1 MNVREF
7 FASEIETVAS
17 VSTPGLVAAFAAV
30 PRERFLG
37 PGPWTFRSD
46 AEPFAPARVT
56 VDANPERVYHNIA
69 IAIDPARQ
77 LFNGAPSLL
86 ASWIEMLKLKPGA
99 RVLHVGCGTGYY
111 TSIMGQVVGPTGS
124 VEGVDVDRS
133 LVERAKEATREWPWI
148 SIRHGDGS
156 DHAGA
161 LDGVL
166 LNAGATHP
174 RQSWLDALN
183 VGGKLVLPLTV
194 AMPPGAPISKGVML
208 LVTKTATGFD
218 ARFVNMVAIFNA
230 EGLRDPKIEEK
241 LGLAMRRGDFTMVK
255 SLRLDAHEE
264 TPECWMHTSQYCL
277 SRS

>member
-1 MNVREF
+1 MTVREF
-7 FASEIETVAS
+7 FASEIETIAS
-17 VSTPGLVAAFAAV
+17 VTTPGLASAFATV

-77 LFNGAPSLL
+77 LFNGAPCLL
-86 ASWIEMLKLKPGA
+86 ASWIEMLKLQPGA

-111 TSIMGQVVGPTGS
+111 TSIMGQVAGPNGF
-124 VEGVDVDRS
+124 VEGVDVDRA
-133 LVERAKEATREWPWI
+133 LVDRAKEATREWPWI
-148 SIRHGDGS
+148 SIRHGDGG
-156 DHAGA
+156 DHAGD
-161 LDGVL
+161 LDGIL

-174 RQSWLDALN
+174 RQSWLDALK
-183 VGGKLVLPLTV
+183 VGGKLILPLTV

-208 LVTKTATGFD
+208 LVTKTETGFD

-230 EGLRDPKIEEK
+230 VGLRDPKIEEK
-241 LGLAMRRGDFTMVK
+241 LGMSIRRGDFMTVK
-255 SLRLDAHEE
+255 SLRRDAHEE
-264 TPECWMHTSQYCL
+264 SPACWLHTGEFCL
-277 SRS
+277 SR